1 MSLQEGSKIPPANA
15 LQALLLKYWG
25 HKVKCKSIL
34 DSPENNS
41 TLLYST
47 LPAAVSLAPFHSRHC
62 CGLNAPAPDPSCLLC
77 RHVRLV
83 ISACCDTRRSNK
95 QHCDTDSCAF
105 PGVISVCTFEELTV
119 IWIQLSMCRQYKS
132 N

>member
-1 MSLQEGSKIPPANA
+1 MSLQEGSKIPQANA

-47 LPAAVSLAPFHSRHC
+47 LHYLLLFHWHRFIVDTAAA
-62 CGLNAPAPDPSCLLC
+62 
-77 RHVRLV
+77 
-83 ISACCDTRRSNK
+83 
-95 QHCDTDSCAF
+95 
-105 PGVISVCTFEELTV
+105 
-119 IWIQLSMCRQYKS
+119 
-132 N
+132 

>member
-41 TLLYST
+41 TLLYLLLFHWHRFIVDT
-47 LPAAVSLAPFHSRHC
+47 AAA
-62 CGLNAPAPDPSCLLC
+62 
-77 RHVRLV
+77 
-83 ISACCDTRRSNK
+83 
-95 QHCDTDSCAF
+95 
-105 PGVISVCTFEELTV
+105 
-119 IWIQLSMCRQYKS
+119 
-132 N
+132 